1 MFYVIGFGL
10 INWGLALIH
19 TSNQNIIFNLR
30 PDAKSRLNA
39 IYMTLYF
46 AGAASGSAIGIFA
59 WRHGGWVMTCSAG
72 LALTLLAALF
82 ALIDRMYFHQKSNLF
97 ELRKTEQLEK
107 TVYQHRSLAYVPT

>member
-1 MFYVIGFGL
+1 MFITSFGEQNITYKCCSNFLIHLCL

-82 ALIDRMYFHQKSNLF
+82 ALIDRMYFHQK
-97 ELRKTEQLEK
+97 KQL
-107 TVYQHRSLAYVPT
+107 V